1 MRELVDVTMQD
12 VLDRVRITVLKQR
25 GNELNCLCPYCDEPH
40 RREGHLYI
48 NVVKDTFICHKC
60 GRQGNAL
67 QLYALLTN
75 QDTKEAYKEL
85 AQEIS
90 SGTKRL
96 HHIQYKLHYTQS
108 QQKYIA
114 PPETRDKVYREFL
127 KLLQLNEEHKADLL
141 RRGLSEVAV
150 KVKGYKTL
158 FVTPKERRLEI
169 CRTLQEKGLSL
180 EGVPGF
186 FKHKTTGEWD
196 FIPYS
201 GYAIP
206 VKNLDRQI
214 IGLQVR
220 MDEPALSK
228 YRWFSS
234 SSSKDVGTPA
244 EASLHVVG
252 SMEEGIVY
260 LTEGALKA
268 DVASYLSGQMFIGLP
283 GVSSCHKQLIEILK
297 QLQPKLV
304 ILAFDMDYEEKVE
317 VKANVEKVKKLL
329 AENNIKF
336 KQITWNKQFKGI
348 DDYLLHLKQTQKR
361 SA

>member
-127 KLLQLNEEHKADLL
+127 KLLQLNEEHKVDLL
-141 RRGLSEVAV
+141 RRGLSEVAI
-150 KVKGYKTL
+150 KIKQYKTL
-158 FVTPKERRLEI
+158 FVEKEKRLEI
-169 CRTLQEKGLSL
+169 CKTLQEKGLSL
-180 EGVPGF
+180 EGIPGF

-196 FIPYS
+196 FIPFH
-201 GYAIP
+201 GYVIP
-206 VKNLDRQI
+206 VKNLNGQI
-214 IGLQVR
+214 VGLQVR

-244 EASLHVVG
+244 EANLHITG
-252 SMEEGIVY
+252 TAEDGTVY
-260 LTEGALKA
+260 LTEGVLKA
-268 DVASYLSGQMFIGLP
+268 DVAAYLSGKMFIGLP
-283 GVSSCHKQLIEILK
+283 GVSSCHKQLLET
-297 QLQPKLV
+297 LQAIKPKMTV
-304 ILAFDMDYEEKVE
+304 LAFDMDYEEKIE

-336 KQITWNKQFKGI
+336 KQIMWDKQFKGI
-348 DDYLLHLKQTQKR
+348 DDYLLYRVRKR
-361 SA
+361 SV

>member
-67 QLYALLTN
+67 QLYALLTG

-90 SGTKRL
+90 SGLRRL
-96 HHIQYKLHYTQS
+96 HHIQYKLQYTS
-108 QQKYIA
+108 QQKNIA
-114 PPETRDKVYREFL
+114 TPEERNKVYREFL
-127 KLLQLNEEHKADLL
+127 KLLELSEEHKQDLL
-141 RRGLSEVAV
+141 KRGLSEIAI

-158 FVTPKERRLEI
+158 FVTPKEKRLEI
-169 CRTLQEKGLSL
+169 CKTLLSKGLSL
-180 EGVPGF
+180 DGIPGF

-196 FIPYS
+196 FIPYQ

-206 VKNLDRQI
+206 VKNLNGQVV
-214 IGLQVR
+214 GLQVR
-220 MDEPALSK
+220 MDEPAFSK

-234 SSSKDVGTPA
+234 ANSGDVGTPA
-244 EASLHVVG
+244 EANLHVTSRPDDGV
-252 SMEEGIVY
+252 VY
-260 LTEGALKA
+260 VTEGVLKA
-268 DVASYLSGQMFIGLP
+268 DIASYLLGKTFIGLP
-283 GVSSCHKQLIEILK
+283 GVGSCHKQLVEVLK
-297 QLQPKLV
+297 QIQPKLIV
-304 ILAFDMDYEEKVE
+304 LAFDMDYEEKVE
-317 VKANVEKVKKLL
+317 VRLNVEKVEKLL
-329 AENNIKF
+329 IENGFKF
-336 KQITWNKQFKGI
+336 KQITWDREFKGI

>member
-25 GNELNCLCPYCDEPH
+25 GDELNCLCPYCDEPH

-48 NVVKDTFICHKC
+48 NIVKDTFICHKC

-67 QLYALLTN
+67 QLYALLTG

-85 AQEIS
+85 AQEIT
-90 SGTKRL
+90 SGSRRL
-96 HHIQYKLHYTQS
+96 HHIQYKLQNKETL
-108 QQKYIA
+108 QKYIA
-114 PPETRDKVYREFL
+114 PPETRDKVYRELL
-127 KLLQLNEEHKADLL
+127 KLLELSEEHKADLL

-158 FVTPKERRLEI
+158 FVGKEKRLEI
-169 CRTLQEKGLSL
+169 CKTLQEKGLSL
-180 EGVPGF
+180 DGIPGF
-186 FKHKTTGEWD
+186 FEHKTTGEWD
-196 FIPYS
+196 FIPYR
-201 GYAIP
+201 GYAVP
-206 VKNLDRQI
+206 VRNLNGQI
-214 IGLQVR
+214 VGLQVR
-220 MDEPALSK
+220 MDEPCLSK

-244 EASLHVVG
+244 EANLHVAG
-252 SMEEGIVY
+252 AMENGVLY
-260 LTEGALKA
+260 VTEGALKA
-268 DVASYLSGQMFIGLP
+268 DVASYLSGQMFVGLP
-283 GVSSCHKQLIEILK
+283 GASSCHRQLLEVLK

-317 VKANVEKVKKLL
+317 VRLNVEKVKKLL
-329 AENNIKF
+329 TENGFEF
-336 KQITWNKQFKGI
+336 KQITWDRDFKGI

>member
-1 MRELVDVTMQD
+1 MRELVDITMQD

-48 NVVKDTFICHKC
+48 NIAKDTFICHKC

-85 AQEIS
+85 AQEIA
-90 SGTKRL
+90 SGSQRL
-96 HHIQYKLHYTQS
+96 HHIQYKLQTREAQP
-108 QQKYIA
+108 KYIA
-114 PPETRDKVYREFL
+114 PPEVRDKVYREFL
-127 KLLQLNEEHKADLL
+127 KLLTLNEKHKADLL
-141 RRGLSEVAV
+141 RRGLSETAIR
-150 KVKGYKTL
+150 VKGYKTL
-158 FVTPKERRLEI
+158 FVEKEKRLEI
-169 CRTLQEKGLSL
+169 CRTLQTKGYSL
-180 EGVPGF
+180 EGIPGF

-196 FIPYS
+196 FIPYQ

-206 VKNLDRQI
+206 VKNLNGQI

-220 MDEPALSK
+220 MDEPCLSK

-244 EASLHVVG
+244 EANLHVTG
-252 SMEEGIVY
+252 SCSDDVVY
-260 LTEGALKA
+260 ITEGVLKA
-268 DVASYLSGQMFIGLP
+268 DVAAYLSGKMFIGLP
-283 GVSSCHKQLIEILK
+283 GVSSCHKQLIQTLQ

-304 ILAFDMDYEEKVE
+304 ILAFDMDYREKKE
-317 VKANVEKVKKLL
+317 VAYNLEKIKSML
-329 AENNIKF
+329 AENGFKF
-336 KQITWNKQFKGI
+336 KQIEWDARFKGI